1 MLHTLFL
8 SSGARVCRVVA
19 LLGLCLLGWPLAP
32 MAQEAAATLKSVRGE
47 AQIERAGQR
56 RAARAGDALQAS
68 DRLLTGADGY
78 AAISFRDQS
87 SLAVGPRSDVDL
99 SKYSFNPTT
108 HQGEQQVRLRS
119 GSLASISGKIAKA
132 SPDAVQFNAGTVT
145 LGVRGTRFVIEARPE
160 PESGSAG
167 HWSDGQRLPL
177 RSGSGLCWQSAQ
189 GLGDQ
194 RSDCNP
200 DRFVLLPDAD
210 GQVGRIVLKQGWRTL
225 TLSTAYAT
233 VQAGS
238 SLQEVQTLTE
248 ADARARYQGLLDTL
262 PPPARQFVVR
272 FASGSAT
279 QLSPESLAVL
289 DQLRAAL
296 TQWPVVPDVDVV
308 GHTDTAGDAAQNDAL
323 SLQRARTVSTLLQ
336 AQLPAD
342 RLHVSGRG
350 ERQLLVSTPDNTA
363 EALNR
368 RVEITLY

>member
-1 MLHTLFL
+1 MLHTLFM
-8 SSGARVCRVVA
+8 SSGARVRCVVA

-56 RAARAGDALQAS
+56 RAARAGDTLQAS

-78 AAISFRDQS
+78 AAIGFRDQS

-160 PESGSAG
+160 PESGAVG

-177 RSGSGLCWQSAQ
+177 RSGSGLCWQTAQ
-189 GLGDQ
+189 GLGEQ

-210 GQVGRIVLKQGWRTL
+210 GRVGRIVLKEGWRTL
-225 TLSTAYAT
+225 TLSTAYAMA
-233 VQAGS
+233 QAGS

-248 ADARARYQGLLDTL
+248 ADARTRYQGLLDTL

-289 DQLRAAL
+289 DELRAAL

-336 AQLPAD
+336 ARLPAE

-350 ERQLLVSTPDNTA
+350 ERQLLVSTPDNTP

-368 RVEITLY
+368 RVEITLH